1 MVDVDLEMLSPM
13 LALAQARLL
22 LKLSQRTDKLLRHL

>member
-1 MVDVDLEMLSPM
+1 MVDVDLEMLNQM
-13 LALAQARLL
+13 LALTQARLP